1 MRAEGYDASTP
12 TDLQTLRT
20 KRHAYALATDLPPPL
35 AQARPRS
42 QKSSQNGGS
51 TPTPCLDK
59 AVHAHDT
66 RDSKRVGAHS
76 DGDGEGLRMGK
87 STLSKAALPISHVLQ
102 MDVNAPM
109 TRGTKNIGRYIFPSA
124 PNVRNS
130 HAGNN
135 IVSHG

>member
-1 MRAEGYDASTP
+1 MFLSSLSSLNTI
-12 TDLQTLRT
+12 LV
-20 KRHAYALATDLPPPL
+20 HPPPL
-35 AQARPRS
+35 AQAQPRS

-59 AVHAHDT
+59 ALHARDT

-102 MDVNAPM
+102 MDVNIPM
-109 TRGTKNIGRYIFPSA
+109 TRGTKKIGRHIFPSA
-124 PNVRNS
+124 LNVRNS

-135 IVSHG
+135 IVNHG